1 MERIDFILSLK
12 KGLFGNKVVTITE
25 PRMNKRNNPFIIN
38 GDVVT
43 KITYY
48 NNIGLGIS
56 YENSTNNK
64 LERMGE
70 DATFEAEKPK
80 GMTWENYP
88 FILRSDKTPGQKY
101 LRMQFYK
108 NTTCKSIYLVNGKL
122 ATPQEIETIKA
133 FLPKSNSSDSLIKV
147 VSVKLQNVV
156 KIKQANLTARF

>member
-1 MERIDFILSLK
+1 MNKIDFILNLK
-12 KGLFGNKVVTITE
+12 KGLFGNKVVTLTE
-25 PRMNKRNNPFIIN
+25 PRMNKRNNPFLAN

-64 LERMGE
+64 LERLGE
-70 DATFEAEKPK
+70 EANFEAEKPK
-80 GMTWENYP
+80 GMTWESYP
-88 FILRSDKTPGQKY
+88 FILRSDKDSSQKY

-108 NTTCKSIYLVNGKL
+108 NTTCKSIYLVNGRI
-122 ATPQEIETIKA
+122 ATPKQVETIES
-133 FLPKSNSSDSLIKV
+133 FLPKSNSNSLIKV
-147 VSVKLQNVV
+147 LSVKLQNVV